1 VSAMCCMITALAVWT
16 AHAVTAV
23 AGLAHHLFG

>member
-1 VSAMCCMITALAVWT
+1 MGCVMTALAVWT
-16 AHAVTAV
+16 AQAITAV